1 MQAKRAAW
9 GPAPAGHAYG
19 VAVHAEYRSAVAYL
33 VEIDA
38 TDPANPRLTRA
49 FAAVDVGIPIN
60 PKGLEAQIQGALI
73 DGWSVMIRASNHL
86 DNGAIREGS
95 YSDFLWARMNHTPLT
110 IEVHVFPADPAR
122 AQPGGQGPGGAGELG
137 LPPGVGGV
145 RERLLARDRD
155 AAEPLPDPRVPQL
168 KEVDR
173 CPCTT

>member
-1 MQAKRAAW
+1 VLQQVQAKRNAW

-19 VAVHAEYRSAVAYL
+19 VAVHPEYRSAVAYL

-60 PKGLEAQIQGALI
+60 PKGLEAQIQGVLI
-73 DGWSVMIRASNHL
+73 DGFSVMIRASNHL

-95 YSDFLWARMNHTPLT
+95 YSDFLWARMNHSPQT
-110 IEVHVFPADPAR
+110 IEVYVFPADPAR

-137 LPPGVGGV
+137 LPPGS
-145 RERLLARDRD
+145 
-155 AAEPLPDPRVPQL
+155 AACVNAYSRATGTQPYRFPILDFL
-168 KEVDR
+168 S
-173 CPCTT
+173 